1 MCKFRHQIISMVR
14 VIESVGFQWSWFS
27 WTIWTSSFLV
37 FFPLILN
44 FPFFLCSFF
53 SIWKICSI
61 LFRCKLIL
69 QFQSQ
74 RELLYLVLLVFFF
87 IYVFVSGENIVLC
100 VVCVGA
106 CQAFPFRS
114 IHLLFFS
121 FLFCVFFNYFNL
133 VDNKALFF
141 VSFHLI
147 FNFFSLSIYNC
158 CDCYIQNLY

>member
-1 MCKFRHQIISMVR
+1 MVR

-53 SIWKICSI
+53 SICKICSI

-106 CQAFPFRS
+106 CQS
-114 IHLLFFS
+114 ISFQKYTPSFLFFS
-121 FLFCVFFNYFNL
+121 FLCLFQLFQPCRQQSSVLRIISFNL
-133 VDNKALFF
+133 
-141 VSFHLI
+141 
-147 FNFFSLSIYNC
+147 
-158 CDCYIQNLY
+158 